1 MRRVPCL
8 QGILNDTTTSPFSS
22 YTAKQSDIAFPVSLW
37 YDFYLNPTPSSL
49 FVFLLFSS
57 WTYHFVS
64 HTLTLKKKKKKHAFS
79 EVFASGVVAEAN
91 GPGFSLIVS
100 LWREG
105 SSDG

>member
-1 MRRVPCL
+1 M
-8 QGILNDTTTSPFSS
+8 
-22 YTAKQSDIAFPVSLW
+22 
-37 YDFYLNPTPSSL
+37 
-49 FVFLLFSS
+49 
-57 WTYHFVS
+57 S

-79 EVFASGVVAEAN
+79 EVFAGGVVAEAN